1 MLLIVLSILL
11 VNFVSMKNNGNELQ
25 TIDVLDFGE
34 KKTFTMHAHEKLVS
48 SLAVSNAGLLAST
61 SHDKHL
67 KFWK

>member
-1 MLLIVLSILL
+1 
-11 VNFVSMKNNGNELQ
+11 MKNNGNELQ